1 MIHDNHIADTVFFNG
16 HVYTVDP
23 RRSWAASVAIKKGRF
38 IAVGNAS
45 ETSHCIGPETQVIDL
60 DGKMVL
66 PGFIDSHAHASCTTN
81 EAASLEMFHLE
92 SLEAY
97 LEAVKVFAES
107 HPEHE
112 VIYGSGWHN
121 DLFPPTGPLKEDLDA
136 IVSDRPVCL
145 MSEDGHFD
153 WVNSKAIEMA
163 GISKETVA
171 PASGII
177 EKDPLTGEPS
187 GTFRETARDLVQNVL
202 PPFTVDQIKGSIRN
216 FMQEAASVGITTVH
230 DPLLILPDADGQ
242 LIGFGAG
249 RNNIQAYAE
258 VAQDSELTLRVRGSI
273 LTDSTRDADQ
283 VKNIKSMCAQ
293 HNAPLFQMTGIK
305 VFVDG
310 VVEGATAFLLESYAH
325 MPDTCGEPLWDLDNL
340 KSLFAEAEREQ
351 LQIHIHA
358 IGDAAI
364 RMSLDALAHARRIN
378 GASDARHLITHLHLL
393 DPADIPRM
401 AALDVIGV
409 PQPFWFVK
417 GDYFHNLEAKYLG
430 LDRAEREYPMKSLK
444 DAGVLLAGASDYPVQ
459 VPSPPLMG
467 IMLGVTRCEPGE
479 TDPGEILGP
488 EERMALEEMIE
499 CFTINGARANFLEA
513 ETGSIEVGK
522 KADMVVLE
530 KNLFEIPETDI
541 ADAKV
546 VMTLFEGNTVYR
558 DTSF

>member
-1 MIHDNHIADTVFFNG
+1 MSHFPAHTAYVNG
-16 HVYTVDP
+16 RVYTVDP
-23 RRSWAASVAIKKGRF
+23 RQPWAQA
-38 IAVGNAS
+38 IAVSDGCFTAVGT
-45 ETSHCIGPETQVIDL
+45 TSDISACIGPETQVIDL

-66 PGFIDSHAHASCTTN
+66 PGFIDSHAHVSCATN

-112 VIYGSGWHN
+112 VIYGGGWHN

-136 IVSDRPVCL
+136 VISDRPVCL

-163 GISKETVA
+163 GISKDTVA
-171 PASGII
+171 PAGGII

-187 GTFRETARDLVQNVL
+187 GTFRETARDLVQNGL

-242 LIGFGAG
+242 LIGFGSG

-258 VAQDSELTLRVRGSI
+258 MVQDGELTVRVRGTI
-273 LTDSTRDADQ
+273 LTDATRDADQ
-283 VKNIKSMCAQ
+283 VRNIKSMCEQ

-310 VVEGATAFLLESYAH
+310 VVEGATAFLLNPYAH

-378 GASDARHLITHLHLL
+378 GVSDARHLITHLHIV

-401 AALDVIGV
+401 ADLDVIGV

-444 DAGVLLAGASDYPVQ
+444 DAGILLAGASDYPVQ
-459 VPSPPLMG
+459 VPSPPLLG

-479 TDPGEILGP
+479 TDPSEILGP
-488 EERMALEEMIE
+488 EERMTLEEMIE
-499 CFTINGARANFLEA
+499 CFTINGARANFLEK
-513 ETGSIEVGK
+513 ETGSIQVGK
-522 KADMVVLE
+522 TADMVVLE
-530 KNLFEIPETDI
+530 KNLFDIPETDI
-541 ADAKV
+541 ADTKIM
-546 VMTLFEGNTVYR
+546 MTVFEGKTVYQ
-558 DTSF
+558 DDAL